1 MFHHPQLDINC
12 YDSPDILFQQLKNQT
27 YDLLFTDI
35 QMPTLNGFELLK
47 KLRSLPYEQAHNIPV
62 VALTARSDIDE
73 QQFVAKGFAGCLHK
87 PYSQKEVL
95 QLIEDIT
102 GWTLAEAPLS
112 SPPSAAALLH
122 PEEDEFNFS
131 ALTAFSEGDAEA
143 SAEILRSF
151 TEETQQNKNRLEDA
165 LKTGNCKQVKSIAH
179 KLLPLLTML
188 EAKECLPLIIW
199 LEREDYTELTAP
211 VAQKINIVLQQMEK
225 IIVAAKKRS

>member
-95 QLIEDIT
+95 QLIEGHHRLDI
-102 GWTLAEAPLS
+102 GRS
-112 SPPSAAALLH
+112 SPI
-122 PEEDEFNFS
+122 
-131 ALTAFSEGDAEA
+131 LTSL
-143 SAEILRSF
+143 SRS
-151 TEETQQNKNRLEDA
+151 
-165 LKTGNCKQVKSIAH
+165 I
-179 KLLPLLTML
+179 
-188 EAKECLPLIIW
+188 
-199 LEREDYTELTAP
+199 TAP
-211 VAQKINIVLQQMEK
+211 GRRRIQLLCPD
-225 IIVAAKKRS
+225 SLF